1 MLHHAQFLFVA
12 SAVSVLIVFRA
23 LLHLSSLGFS
33 NIAFL
38 RRFFYF
44 PAMANSTLIELFEA
58 SVRKYPHN
66 ILLWEK
72 QGSSYQGMTYA
83 QAHEAVHTF
92 AAGLISLG
100 IAKGDRI
107 ALIAEGRND
116 WVISEL
122 GILYAGAFNVPLSVK
137 LQEGNDLCFRLAHA
151 GCRMAI
157 VSATQAPKIR
167 QIRKDLPALERV
179 IVLDTMASLAEG
191 EMSAGDLH
199 ARGRE
204 FLSLH
209 RDIFE
214 KRRTSV
220 RGSDPAT
227 ICYTSGTTADPKGVV
242 LTHRN
247 YTANVDQASG
257 ILDVP
262 ERYCSL
268 LILPWDHCFAHTAG
282 IYTLMRNGASMAS
295 VQVGK
300 SPMETLKNIPVN
312 IRETRPTFLLSVPT
326 LAKNFK
332 KNIEAGIKSKGAG
345 AEAIFRAGLAVG
357 YLYNGIGWNK
367 GKGWRAL
374 LKPLVKLFDVI
385 LFSKI
390 RENFGGRMEFF
401 VGGGALLDIDLQRF
415 FYAIGIPM
423 LQGYGLSE
431 SAPVISA
438 NVLKRHKLGS
448 SGSIVPDLQV
458 RICNEQGEDLPLGH
472 EGEIVVKGENVMAG
486 YWNNEKT
493 TRETVIDGWLHTG
506 DLGYLDEDGFLYV
519 LGRTKS
525 LLIANDGEKYSPEG
539 IEEHICSKSKYI
551 DQMMLYNNQSPY
563 TVALVVPTRDA
574 VLGWMKA
581 HGHSP
586 GNEKGQCAALNLLE
600 KEIDAYL
607 ASGHFAGM
615 FPERWLPA
623 AIAVLAEGF
632 TEPNGQL
639 NSTMKMVR
647 GKITECY
654 EERIKFLFTAE
665 GKNVC
670 NKQNK
675 AVVEGWGGRT
685 IQNSDI

>member
-1 MLHHAQFLFVA
+1 MRNA
-12 SAVSVLIVFRA
+12 
-23 LLHLSSLGFS
+23 
-33 NIAFL
+33 
-38 RRFFYF
+38 
-44 PAMANSTLIELFEA
+44 TLIELFEA
-58 SVRKYPHN
+58 SVRKYPN
-66 ILLWEK
+66 NVLLWEK
-72 QGSSYQGMTYA
+72 QGSAYQGMTYA
-83 QAHEAVHTF
+83 QTHEAVYAF

-100 IAKGDRI
+100 IAKGDRV

-122 GILYAGAFNVPLSVK
+122 GVLYAGAFNVPLSVK
-137 LQEGNDLCFRLAHA
+137 LQGGNDLSFRLTHA
-151 GCRMAI
+151 GCRVAI
-157 VSATQAPKIR
+157 VSGTQAPKIR
-167 QIRKDLPALERV
+167 EIRHELPALERV
-179 IVLDTMASLAEG
+179 ILLDPTNSLAG
-191 EMSAGDLH
+191 SEMYVGDLA

-204 FLSLH
+204 FLASH
-209 RDIFE
+209 RDLFE
-214 KRRTSV
+214 TRRSSV
-220 RGSDPAT
+220 RENDPAT

-247 YTANVDQASG
+247 YTANVDQSSA
-257 ILDVP
+257 LLEVP

-300 SPMETLKNIPVN
+300 SPIETLKNIPIN
-312 IRETRPTFLLSVPT
+312 IRETHPTFLLSVPT

-332 KNIEAGIKSKGAG
+332 KNIEAGVRSKGAVV
-345 AEAIFRAGLAVG
+345 ETLFRAGLAVN
-357 YLYNGIGWNK
+357 YLYNGIGWNR
-367 GKGWRAL
+367 GKGWRTFLA
-374 LKPLVKLFDVI
+374 PLVRLFDAM
-385 LFSKI
+385 LFKKI
-390 RENFGGRMEFF
+390 RENFGGRLEFF
-401 VGGGALLDIDLQRF
+401 IGGGALLDIELQRF

-438 NVLKRHKLGS
+438 NVLRRHKLGS
-448 SGSIVPDLQV
+448 SGSIVRDLEV
-458 RICNEQGEDLPLGH
+458 RICDEQGKELSPGR

-486 YWNNEKT
+486 YWNNDKA
-493 TRETVIDGWLHTG
+493 TRETIIDGWLHTG
-506 DLGYLDEDGFLYV
+506 DLGYIDEDGFLYV

-539 IEEHICSKSKYI
+539 IEETICSKSKYI

-563 TVALVVPTRDA
+563 TVALLVPNRDA
-574 VLGWMKA
+574 VLAWMSA
-581 HGHSP
+581 HGQSP
-586 GNEKGQCAALNLLE
+586 AAEEGQCAALNLME

-607 ASGHFAGM
+607 PRGHFAGM

-623 AIAVLAEGF
+623 AVGVLAEGF

-654 EERIKFLFTAE
+654 KEKIEFLFTAE
-665 GKNVC
+665 GKNIC
-670 NKQNK
+670 NRQNK
-675 AVVEGWGGRT
+675 AVVKGWG
-685 IQNSDI
+685 DEKY

>member
-1 MLHHAQFLFVA
+1 MRNA
-12 SAVSVLIVFRA
+12 
-23 LLHLSSLGFS
+23 
-33 NIAFL
+33 
-38 RRFFYF
+38 
-44 PAMANSTLIELFEA
+44 TLIELFEA
-58 SVRKYPHN
+58 SVRKYPN
-66 ILLWEK
+66 NVLLWEK
-72 QGSSYQGMTYA
+72 QGSAYQGMTYA
-83 QAHEAVHTF
+83 QAREAVYTF
-92 AAGLISLG
+92 AAGLIGLG
-100 IAKGDRI
+100 VEKGDRV

-137 LQEGNDLCFRLAHA
+137 LQGGNDLSFRLMHA
-151 GCRMAI
+151 GCRVAI
-157 VSATQAPKIR
+157 VSGTQAPKIR
-167 QIRKDLPALERV
+167 EIRNELRALERV
-179 IVLDTMASLAEG
+179 ILLDPTNPLAES
-191 EMSAGDLH
+191 EIYAGDLH

-204 FLSLH
+204 FLASH
-209 RDIFE
+209 RDVFE
-214 KRRTSV
+214 TRRSSV
-220 RGSDPAT
+220 RENDPAT

-247 YTANVDQASG
+247 YTANVDQSSAL
-257 ILDVP
+257 LDIP

-300 SPMETLKNIPVN
+300 SPIETLKNIPVN

-332 KNIEAGIKSKGAG
+332 KNIEAGVKNKGTV
-345 AEAIFRAGLAVG
+345 AETLFRAGLAVSS
-357 YLYNGIGWNK
+357 LYNGIGWNR

-374 LKPLVKLFDVI
+374 LAPLVRLFDAI
-385 LFSKI
+385 IFKKI
-390 RENFGGRMEFF
+390 RENFGGRLEFF
-401 VGGGALLDIDLQRF
+401 IGGGALLDIELQRF

-448 SGSIVPDLQV
+448 SGSIVRDLEV
-458 RICNEQGEDLPLGH
+458 RICDEQGEDLPPGQ

-486 YWNNEKT
+486 YWNNDKA
-493 TRETVIDGWLHTG
+493 TRETIIDGWLHTG
-506 DLGYLDEDGFLYV
+506 DLGYIDEDGFLYV

-539 IEEHICSKSKYI
+539 IEETISSKSKYI

-563 TVALVVPTRDA
+563 TVALLVPNRDA
-574 VLGWMKA
+574 VLAWMKA

-586 GNEKGQCAALNLLE
+586 AAEEGQCAALHLIE

-607 ASGHFAGM
+607 PRGHFAGM

-623 AIAVLAEGF
+623 AIGVLAEGF

-647 GKITECY
+647 GKIMECY
-654 EERIKFLFTAE
+654 KEKTEFLFTAE
-665 GKNVC
+665 GKNIC
-670 NKQNK
+670 NKANT
-675 AVVEGWGGRT
+675 AVVKGWGG
-685 IQNSDI
+685 